1 MTTKIVINKSCGE
14 FELSKLAIDWLKAKG
29 ITDKKE
35 LSKWI
40 CGAIPRHSKLLVEL
54 VEELGEDA
62 NADSY
67 YSDLVV
73 REVELPSGR
82 YYVYVDEYDG
92 TEEIK
97 TPESLVESF
106 DWATV

>member
-14 FELSKLAIDWLKAKG
+14 FELSKLAIDWLMAKG

-54 VEELGEDA
+54 VEELGENA
-62 NADSY
+62 NAGSHA
-67 YSDLVV
+67 DLVV
-73 REVELPSGR
+73 CEVETPSGR
-82 YYVYVDEYDG
+82 YYVNEYDG
-92 TEEIK
+92 AEWIT
-97 TPESLVESF
+97 TPETI
-106 DWATV
+106 DWITV